1 MESFLSIR
9 RFHWAPKL
17 WWMYVAEIVGT
28 QCRGWEKSRRALY
41 YHSAH
46 LSEGVLQMSI
56 FSRHWKIEDTA
67 KYYLAM
73 LKNQIVYAIWI
84 DIRLKN
90 LFKPQITL
98 PTNQDGLQHSLI
110 ILYGPLSSLFMTS
123 SDKLVASIH
132 PLANSNGLHSL
143 LKVKSKDPLKV
154 SLGYHNFSKNW
165 TSHNPC

>member
-56 FSRHWKIEDTA
+56 FSRQWNKGRCKVFFSNPKKTNF
-67 KYYLAM
+67 
-73 LKNQIVYAIWI
+73 LKQFELTSDW
-84 DIRLKN
+84 RTFLS
-90 LFKPQITL
+90 
-98 PTNQDGLQHSLI
+98 QHSMFFNYSLRTSKQP
-110 ILYGPLSSLFMTS
+110 LYDLKWQMS
-123 SDKLVASIH
+123 
-132 PLANSNGLHSL
+132 GLHTSTSQFKRPSYSL
-143 LKVKSKDPLKV
+143 QSNV
-154 SLGYHNFSKNW
+154 
-165 TSHNPC
+165 